1 MVVILRQSEGG
12 SQLETC
18 VSGLNVILFKQTSAV
33 LNTESNKCCKLG
45 ECQRVTPNFNNR

>member
-18 VSGLNVILFKQTSAV
+18 VSGLNVILFKQI
-33 LNTESNKCCKLG
+33 
-45 ECQRVTPNFNNR
+45 NFDSEVFTQSR